1 MKSQKFESSDITAPY
16 DLYDVLGCIFKY
28 KGLNVK
34 YKGTWGSLTS
44 LSILNIFGVSRLE
57 YLS

>member
-16 DLYDVLGCIFKY
+16 DFYDVLGCIFKY

-34 YKGTWGSLTS
+34 
-44 LSILNIFGVSRLE
+44 
-57 YLS
+57 